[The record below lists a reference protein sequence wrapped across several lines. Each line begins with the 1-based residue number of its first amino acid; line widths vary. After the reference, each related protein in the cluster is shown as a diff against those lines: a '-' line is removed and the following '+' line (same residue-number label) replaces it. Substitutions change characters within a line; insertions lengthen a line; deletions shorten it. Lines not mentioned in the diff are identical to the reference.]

1 MKKAFSMI
9 ELIVAMLILAFVFA
23 TVPMILSTTFDNT
36 KTIINQDKTV
46 KLQEL
51 YSILNMLPY
60 GDKTAVDEVNASAG
74 FLFASQ
80 DRTKNPNVANEML
93 GESDKFVL
101 KTSGGAMV
109 SDYIGKSYK
118 TTAGATH
125 LAFHNGEKPMTLNLN
140 SYSSR
145 SDIGKWVAEIKQT
158 DSVANTIKSLSL
170 VMRNNED
177 TKGENEIKMISYF
190 SNIGRKKSNFY
201 NESLPFDDKGSVIK
215 DIYKMQLD
223 SLK

>member
-60 GDKTAVDEVNASAG
+60 GKETAINEVNAPNG
-74 FLFASQ
+74 FLFSSQ
-80 DRTKNPNVANEML
+80 DRVNNPKMANEML
-93 GESDKFVL
+93 GESDKFVM
-101 KTSGGAMV
+101 KTSSNV
-109 SDYIGKSYK
+109 LVNDYIGKDYK
-118 TTAGATH
+118 TNIGDTRLT
-125 LAFHNGEKPMTLNLN
+125 FNNGEKPMTLNLN

-145 SDIGKWVAEIKQT
+145 SDVGKWVVEIKQT
-158 DSVANTIKSLSL
+158 DVVTNTMKSLSL
-170 VMRNNED
+170 IMRNNED
-177 TKGENEIKMISYF
+177 VKNENEIKMISYF

-201 NESLPFDDKGSVIK
+201 NESLPFDDKGSVIR